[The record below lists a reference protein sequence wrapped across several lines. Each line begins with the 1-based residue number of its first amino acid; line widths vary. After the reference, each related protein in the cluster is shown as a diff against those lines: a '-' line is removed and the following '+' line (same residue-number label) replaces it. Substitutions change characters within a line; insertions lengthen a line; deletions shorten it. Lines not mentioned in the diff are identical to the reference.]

1 MAISVATLL
10 PLTSALVWFAI
21 AVSQMRGG
29 TVRASTGAAFV
40 ATAFLISLYALW
52 DGLGLAFS
60 MSTFLHSLIPSPLI
74 LALASL
80 MFLYFAKWLARGR
93 RWSDGILA
101 VPVVLLA
108 LPSILDLLPFLPPAW
123 LDLPFLSQ
131 VLALVPGNLERY
143 STALIILF
151 ILGGINFLR
160 QGALLAVDVM
170 GRESWAIIA
179 IMAAASLVL
188 AFAILVLANPYLNVL
203 SAEVTPPGIF
213 SSSLVVPGIM
223 LLAALRRGRAIGVL
237 KLFNLKE
244 SYQGET
250 LAVYLTHKSGNLIG
264 AVPMQGEAMDDD
276 VFVGTFDAFQSFF
289 NHALPFLKGHTLR
302 IATFGEIAV
311 IMERGQYCYL
321 TVVTT
326 SKRLGLIRET
336 MRHQLRWFEGLN
348 ARHLRDWDGLL
359 DVLAGREDI
368 LRGFLPEGEMGRGQ
382 AGIAEVAGW

>member
-60 MSTFLHSLIPSPLI
+60 MSNFLHSLIPSPLI